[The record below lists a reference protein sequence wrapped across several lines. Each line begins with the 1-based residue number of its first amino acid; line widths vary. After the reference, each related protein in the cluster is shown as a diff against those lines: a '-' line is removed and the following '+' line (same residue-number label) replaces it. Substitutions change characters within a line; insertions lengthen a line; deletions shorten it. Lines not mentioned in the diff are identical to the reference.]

1 MALAAAGDDRRRLK
15 GRGRWR
21 LFAGIWLVY
30 LAPAFHQAWTGHTG
44 ADRVVRLVLLAAFCW
59 VYADLVARA
68 LTGVEWLRWAA
79 PALLVAVG
87 TVLAVLVGP
96 ESLGAAVYVVVAVAV
111 LQPFRVALP
120 VAVAGT
126 LLVGVLPWLVPHWR
140 SHDSWSAAGSVA
152 LGSLAAFGFM
162 ALLRR
167 TQELRAA
174 QQEVSRLAA
183 ERERMRIARDLHD
196 LLGQS
201 LTAVTVKAQ
210 LAGRLVGRDDVR
222 AAAEITAVERLS
234 RQALADVRAAVAGYR
249 EVSLAVELATAREVL
264 GAAGIAADL
273 PARGGRGA
281 GGAARALRLGGARG
295 GDQRGPAQRR
305 APAPDRGDAVVDR
318 GHRRRAGPARPDRQ
332 RAGRAGR
339 ARRPRRRAPRGRAGP
354 GRRLPPPPHCPHRP
368 RRFRRAATRAR
379 RARRFRRA
387 RRARSGARWAC
398 RRGPGCR
405 DGAGRGPA

>member
-79 PALLVAVG
+79 PALLVAIG

-126 LLVGVLPWLVPHWR
+126 LLVAVLPWLVPHWR

-201 LTAVTVKAQ
+201 LTAVDGQ
-210 LAGRLVGRDDVR
+210 GPAGRPAGRPGRR
-222 AAAEITAVERLS
+222 AGGRGD
-234 RQALADVRAAVAGYR
+234 RRRGAAVPAGAGR
-249 EVSLAVELATAREVL
+249 RAGRGGRLPRGVAGGRAGDRAGGARR
-264 GAAGIAADL
+264 GRHRRRPAGG
-273 PARGGRGA
+273 GGRGA
-281 GGAARALRLGGARG
+281 GGAARALRLGGPRG

-305 APAPDRGDAVVDR
+305 AP
-318 GHRRRAGPARPDRQ
+318 GHGSR
-332 RAGRAGR
+332 
-339 ARRPRRRAPRGRAGP
+339 
-354 GRRLPPPPHCPHRP
+354 
-368 RRFRRAATRAR
+368 
-379 RARRFRRA
+379 
-387 RRARSGARWAC
+387 
-398 RRGPGCR
+398 
-405 DGAGRGPA
+405 